1 MLEGFVPIQVRKVE
15 RMKPNVE
22 VISDKQKTFIKRE
35 RIRRELMKTK
45 PEETICLDGEQ
56 TEMLLSWIKELEERA
71 GVHGRKKV

>member
-1 MLEGFVPIQVRKVE
+1 MLEGFVPFHFRKGE

-56 TEMLLSWIKELEERA
+56 TEILLSWIKELEERA

>member
-1 MLEGFVPIQVRKVE
+1 
-15 RMKPNVE
+15 MKPNVE

-56 TEMLLSWIKELEERA
+56 TEILLSWIKELEERA
-71 GVHGRKKV
+71 CVHGRKKV

>member
-45 PEETICLDGEQ
+45 PEETICLNGEQ
-56 TEMLLSWIKELEERA
+56 TEILLSWIKELEERA